1 MQLYVKTYK
10 KQANT
15 LIFCKK
21 NIMKRGELLVI
32 NVMIA
37 DDDYNARTGL
47 ADMIDWDSLD
57 AKVVAVAEDGEQA
70 VNLLR
75 TTPDVDLI
83 ILDICMPYQD
93 GLSVAKFIRDN
104 EYETEIIL
112 LSAHAEFEYARE
124 ALKYDIREYI
134 IKPINRAKLDQL
146 TDVIKSVSM
155 RKSDAINWR
164 RLLHG
169 KELQQSIRS
178 ACRSGDEDE
187 FGKLLDIE
195 DIFSNVSIRRHKEYY
210 LVMLSLMRE
219 FCQGTDVDSMDEKC
233 IERFHELADIHS
245 MKQYM
250 TDMFNNIIYKD
261 RHDSSKQ
268 SSGNIVLNVKKFI
281 EDNISSP
288 DIHSSAVADHFN
300 LSVDHISRLFKGA
313 GDTSLSDYII
323 NTKIDKA
330 KELIENTDHSIR
342 QIAQM
347 LGYSDPNYFVRVF
360 KKRTG
365 VTPTE
370 YRTKAKETPG

>member
-1 MQLYVKTYK
+1 
-10 KQANT
+10 
-15 LIFCKK
+15 
-21 NIMKRGELLVI
+21 
-32 NVMIA
+32 MIA
-37 DDDYNARTGL
+37 DDDHNARTGL
-47 ADMIDWDSLD
+47 VDMIDWDSLD
-57 AKVVAVAEDGEQA
+57 ARIVAVAEDGEQA

-75 TTPDVDLI
+75 NTPDIDLI
-83 ILDICMPYQD
+83 ILDICMPYLD
-93 GLSVAKFIRDN
+93 GLSVAKFIREN
-104 EYETEIIL
+104 EYEIEIIL

-134 IKPINRAKLDQL
+134 IKPVNRAKLEQL
-146 TDVIKSVSM
+146 ADVIKKVSL
-155 RKSDAINWR
+155 RKSNDINWR
-164 RLLHG
+164 RFLHG
-169 KELQQSIRS
+169 KELQQSVRN
-178 ACRSGDEDE
+178 ACQSGNAEE
-187 FGKLLDIE
+187 FCKILDVE
-195 DIFSNVSIRRHKEYY
+195 LFFPKVSIKRHKEYY
-210 LVMLSLMRE
+210 LVVLSLMRE
-219 FCQGTDVDSMDEKC
+219 FCQGFGADVMDEKC
-233 IERFHELADIHS
+233 IENFHELTDCKSMKEYINGIFADIVS
-245 MKQYM
+245 TY
-250 TDMFNNIIYKD
+250 

-300 LSVDHISRLFKGA
+300 LSVDHISRLFKSA